1 MNISLL
7 SDIRHYSLKKLGWD
21 LIAGLTVAIIL
32 IPQGMAYSLLAGLE
46 PIYGLYAALVPLLI
60 YPFFSS
66 SRYLSIGPVALMS
79 IIVLGGVSTIA
90 EPGGQEYLSLV
101 ILASFLAGL
110 MQITFSLLK
119 LGNLTSFLSK
129 PVMSGFI
136 SAAGVIIA
144 ISQLKYLFSL
154 QLPRRISI
162 VQMVIDI
169 AQGISLLNWI
179 SFSLGVGAIII
190 IIALKKI
197 HKAIP
202 GPLLVVI
209 IGSLLVMSFNLVNSG
224 VPIIGDM
231 PKGLPAFDFS
241 FLTANKVL
249 ALLPTSLI
257 IALIGFVGSYSIS
270 NSLGTHDEQQAVNPN
285 RELFALGTAKLIGS
299 FFSAMPSTGSFTRS
313 AINFEVG
320 AKTQISSI
328 ISGLILMVTLI
339 FLGGLFYYLPEPI
352 LAGIVIT
359 SVFSLIDFG
368 YARRLFK
375 TDRRDFFVLIIT
387 FASTL
392 LFGITAGVVIGVLS
406 SFFDV
411 MYRTSTPFY
420 AILGKLPNTNV
431 YRNIDRFSEA
441 VPHNKI
447 LIFRFSQ
454 TLYFA
459 NAGMIIE
466 ALEKEIKIYQEVKYI
481 VISFPTNAVPD
492 ATATFYLFRLIDF
505 CRDRDLRLVFT
516 DLTGPVRDLMKKS
529 GFTDALGKNNFFL
542 VVEDAVDAIEHGD
555 VRQIK
560 SIDYSSQN
568 NYDIKNKTG
577 LIRFWE

>member
-1 MNISLL
+1 MTISLYTDL
-7 SDIRHYSLKKLGWD
+7 KQYSFKKLSSD

-32 IPQGMAYSLLAGLE
+32 IPQGMAYSLLAGLA

-79 IIVLGGVSTIA
+79 IIVLGGVSTLA
-90 EPGGQEYLSLV
+90 EPGSPEYLSLV
-101 ILASFLAGL
+101 IFSSFLAGL
-110 MQITFSLLK
+110 MQISFSLLK

-169 AQGISLLNWI
+169 LEGISLLNWI
-179 SFSLGVGAIII
+179 SFALGIGSIFI
-190 IIALKKI
+190 IIALKKV
-197 HKAIP
+197 HRAIP
-202 GPLLVVI
+202 SALLVVI
-209 IGSLLVMSFNLVNSG
+209 IGSLLVMSLNLVDSG

-231 PKGLPAFDFS
+231 PKGLPSFDWQ
-241 FLTANKVL
+241 FLSLNKVIS
-249 ALLPTSLI
+249 LLPTALI

-270 NSLGTHDEQQAVNPN
+270 STLGTNEEQQGVNPN
-285 RELFALGTAKLIGS
+285 KELFALGAAKLIGS

-313 AINFEVG
+313 AINQDVG
-320 AKTQISSI
+320 AKTQIASI
-328 ISGLILMVTLI
+328 VAGLVLMVTLI

-359 SVFSLIDFG
+359 SVFSLIDIK
-368 YARRLFK
+368 YAKSLFK
-375 TDRRDFFVLIIT
+375 VDRRDFAVLMIT
-387 FASTL
+387 FLATL
-392 LFGITAGVVIGVLS
+392 LFGITNGVIIGVLA

-411 MYRTSTPFY
+411 MYRTSTSFY
-420 AILGKLPNTNV
+420 AIVGKLPNTNV
-431 YRNIDRFSEA
+431 YRNIDRYSDA
-441 VPHNKI
+441 QSHDKI

-454 TLYFA
+454 NLYFA
-459 NAGMIIE
+459 NARMIIK
-466 ALEKEIKIYQEVKYI
+466 ALEKEIENYPNVEYI

-492 ATATFYLFRLIDF
+492 ATATYYLFRLIDF

-516 DLTGPVRDLMKKS
+516 DLTGPVRDLMKKT
-529 GFTDALGKNNFFL
+529 GFADTLGKNNFFL
-542 VVEDAVDAIEHGD
+542 VVEDAVDAIENGD

-568 NYDIKNKTG
+568 NYDLQNKTG
-577 LIRFWE
+577 LGRFWE